1 MSWDIFGHEWAVQLL
16 REHVMSGQVRH
27 AYLFTGPPGIGR
39 RTLALRLAQ
48 AINCPQPL
56 ASGEPCRTCRTCE
69 RLERMQH
76 PDLSVVAAESEGGT
90 IKVEQVRELQH
101 KLSLAPYEARFRV
114 ALLLRFQEANLNAAN
129 ALLKTLEEPPD
140 KVVLLLTADA
150 PEALL
155 PTVVSRCEVLRLRP
169 MPLEQAQAVLLSRGA
184 APERA
189 RLLAH
194 LTEGRIGAALRL
206 LEDGHALEERER
218 LLDDLHDLLARP
230 LRARFAYAERL
241 GKDKEALRR
250 AFLTWLSFWRD
261 ALLLASGS
269 DVALANLD
277 REVAIKRLADQIGLA
292 GADAIVRSLE
302 KGLQGL
308 EQNLNPRL
316 LVEVTLLEWPRVDV

>member
-1 MSWDIFGHEWAVQLL
+1 MSWDIYGHEWAVQLL

-27 AYLFTGPPGIGR
+27 AYLFSGPPGIGR

-69 RLERMQH
+69 RIERMQH

-101 KLSLAPYEARFRV
+101 NLSLAPYEARFRV

-155 PTVVSRCEVLRLRP
+155 PTIVSRCEVLRLRP
-169 MPLEQAQAVLLSRGA
+169 MPLEQAQAALQSHGA

-189 RLLAH
+189 RFLAH

-206 LEDGHALEERER
+206 LEDGRALEERER
-218 LLDDLHDLLARP
+218 LLDDLHDLLVRP

-241 GKDKEALRR
+241 GKDKESMRR
-250 AFLTWLSFWRD
+250 ALLTWLSFWRD

-269 DVALANLD
+269 DVPLANLD
-277 REVAIKRLADQIGLA
+277 REDAIRRLADQIGLA
-292 GADAIVRSLE
+292 GADEIVRGLE
-302 KGLQGL
+302 RCLQGL

-316 LVEVTLLEWPRVDV
+316 LIEVTLMQWPRVDI